1 MTPNERIEKYFL
13 ARLLYWRD
21 ALDTLDAQ
29 AVAQLIKVLES
40 TKADVL
46 AKLVADADGLA
57 RITDWNRDR
66 LIQVNAWLTEA
77 TTAAQATTLA
87 AITESSVTA
96 AVASLATYN
105 AMLSFEGRAAAVQTV
120 GMTAEQIRTWFQR
133 TPLQN
138 GTVLSDWVSKA
149 FENGVNDSVITAI
162 QRGGLEGKGTAA
174 MVKDVLQTALDDGFA
189 ITQREAIT
197 LTRTYTQTANV
208 QAMEAVIQ
216 ANSDIIK
223 GYKRVETLDAST
235 CRMCALA
242 DGSEY
247 GLNEK
252 RPQLPAHPNCVIAE
266 TPIYAPDKIA
276 AFVSTYCGPVFEV
289 VFSSGAR
296 VTTTANHMFL
306 TPDGFVSAKRLRK
319 GTNVFYR
326 PGNIVV
332 DGLSKP
338 NNNGNPSRID
348 EVIEAFSKTIGVTS
362 LRVPASTVH
371 LHGDAEFGN
380 GYVDV
385 IAPDSL
391 LRGDYKTFFDKF
403 IGDEF
408 FSKAFN
414 PSFSLSPKRHFPSEF
429 IRLWLSLDC
438 HVSGLSIFEVFS
450 GRPFG
455 HHQAVGFKAAP
466 ALDSIFDEQ
475 VLNDSALNAIV
486 PREFALMG
494 SRRIFTNDLIRR
506 EAASNLS
513 HLQAHVSSPS
523 KDNID
528 RHVVCSGNLRKAL
541 SGFMPLSQVVQINC
555 YDFSG
560 HVYDLQTVSSLY
572 QINGIVT
579 SNCRG
584 IYTPVTKSWRDF
596 GIDMDDLEETTR
608 PWVMREPG
616 AIGTGGR
623 KILEYGQTT
632 ENFSGWWDSLSAT
645 QKAKT
650 SIGPVRGKLLESGA
664 VKWDD
669 LWDKASGL
677 PYTLKE
683 LGYNDAGERL

>member
-1 MTPNERIEKYFL
+1 MTPNERIERYFL

-21 ALDTLDAQ
+21 TLDTLDAQ

-46 AKLVADADGLA
+46 AKLAADADGLA
-57 RITDWNRDR
+57 RITDWNRER

-77 TTAAQATTLA
+77 TTAAQVTTLA

-133 TPLQN
+133 TPLQG
-138 GTVLSDWVSKA
+138 GTVLSDWVGKA

-223 GYKRVETLDAST
+223 GYKRIETLDNKTCMTCFVGETVVQPIGQLRGISKRLYSGETVVITTATGKKLEGTPNHPILTPQGWLPLGEFKPGQQVINTISSEVGGILGIEDVGVPTPLSELYDSIDSLGIAEVYVKSPSPNDFHGDGMRCDEKIDVPNAALLLRDNVCDTCGGKLVENKSFAGLHDPAVLFTGCKLFKSLLGALEPFDLPSQVSTVVFKNIVKPASRPLNGAPDLFKLYPT
-235 CRMCALA
+235 VKHRQGTLSSNFTVAASIASFNVFHNAEVDKKRRDSGCGDSILSCETASGFPGSVFVDDVVSVRRQARSCHVYNLHCCQGLYTASGMIVKNCALA
-242 DGSEY
+242 DGATY
-247 GLNEK
+247 GLHEP
-252 RPQLPAHPNCVIAE
+252 RPQLPCHP
-266 TPIYAPDKIA
+266 
-276 AFVSTYCGPVFEV
+276 G
-289 VFSSGAR
+289 
-296 VTTTANHMFL
+296 
-306 TPDGFVSAKRLRK
+306 
-319 GTNVFYR
+319 
-326 PGNIVV
+326 
-332 DGLSKP
+332 
-338 NNNGNPSRID
+338 
-348 EVIEAFSKTIGVTS
+348 
-362 LRVPASTVH
+362 
-371 LHGDAEFGN
+371 
-380 GYVDV
+380 
-385 IAPDSL
+385 
-391 LRGDYKTFFDKF
+391 
-403 IGDEF
+403 
-408 FSKAFN
+408 
-414 PSFSLSPKRHFPSEF
+414 
-429 IRLWLSLDC
+429 
-438 HVSGLSIFEVFS
+438 
-450 GRPFG
+450 
-455 HHQAVGFKAAP
+455 
-466 ALDSIFDEQ
+466 
-475 VLNDSALNAIV
+475 
-486 PREFALMG
+486 
-494 SRRIFTNDLIRR
+494 
-506 EAASNLS
+506 
-513 HLQAHVSSPS
+513 
-523 KDNID
+523 
-528 RHVVCSGNLRKAL
+528 
-541 SGFMPLSQVVQINC
+541 
-555 YDFSG
+555 
-560 HVYDLQTVSSLY
+560 
-572 QINGIVT
+572 
-579 SNCRG
+579 CRG
-584 IYTPVTKSWRDF
+584 IYTLRTKSWRDF

-632 ENFSGWWDSLSAT
+632 ENFSGWWESLSAT

-669 LWDKASGL
+669 LWDRASGL

-683 LGYNDAGERL
+683 LGYSDVGERL

>member
-46 AKLVADADGLA
+46 ARITADADGLA

-87 AITESSVTA
+87 AITEASVTA

-197 LTRTYTQTANV
+197 LTRTYTQTANS

-223 GYKRVETLDAST
+223 GYKRVETLDNKT
-235 CRMCALA
+235 CRICALA
-242 DGSEY
+242 DGATYAMHEP
-247 GLNEK
+247 
-252 RPQLPAHPNCVIAE
+252 RPTLPAHPGCRGVY
-266 TPIYAPDKIA
+266 TPIA
-276 AFVSTYCGPVFEV
+276 
-289 VFSSGAR
+289 
-296 VTTTANHMFL
+296 
-306 TPDGFVSAKRLRK
+306 
-319 GTNVFYR
+319 
-326 PGNIVV
+326 
-332 DGLSKP
+332 
-338 NNNGNPSRID
+338 
-348 EVIEAFSKTIGVTS
+348 
-362 LRVPASTVH
+362 
-371 LHGDAEFGN
+371 
-380 GYVDV
+380 
-385 IAPDSL
+385 
-391 LRGDYKTFFDKF
+391 
-403 IGDEF
+403 
-408 FSKAFN
+408 
-414 PSFSLSPKRHFPSEF
+414 
-429 IRLWLSLDC
+429 
-438 HVSGLSIFEVFS
+438 
-450 GRPFG
+450 
-455 HHQAVGFKAAP
+455 
-466 ALDSIFDEQ
+466 
-475 VLNDSALNAIV
+475 
-486 PREFALMG
+486 
-494 SRRIFTNDLIRR
+494 
-506 EAASNLS
+506 
-513 HLQAHVSSPS
+513 
-523 KDNID
+523 
-528 RHVVCSGNLRKAL
+528 
-541 SGFMPLSQVVQINC
+541 
-555 YDFSG
+555 
-560 HVYDLQTVSSLY
+560 
-572 QINGIVT
+572 
-579 SNCRG
+579 
-584 IYTPVTKSWRDF
+584 KSWRDF

-632 ENFSGWWDSLSAT
+632 ENFSGWWESLSAA

-683 LGYNDAGERL
+683 LGFSDVGERLK